1 MKQWQ
6 ASRKAKKQP
15 VSIKRAYPEQSA
27 ALNPLF
33 RGALMKK
40 RVLGNG
46 SKLPVLCI
54 FSLLTF
60 FCAAADRAWAEER
73 QPVVSPDGFCLKS
86 TEGEHV
92 SLKDFRDKKVVHLVF
107 WATWCP
113 HCLIEMTKIRDL
125 HKSMDS
131 ARYELLAIDVGVND
145 TLPRIKKIQSQY
157 QIPGTILIDGS
168 GEVTRKYGIIGVPYH
183 IIIGKDGS
191 ILDRFNELPADYL
204 NYFKRFLPPEN

>member
-1 MKQWQ
+1 
-6 ASRKAKKQP
+6 
-15 VSIKRAYPEQSA
+15 
-27 ALNPLF
+27 LNALF
-33 RGALMKK
+33 RGELMKK
-40 RVLGNG
+40 RVLGNA
-46 SKLPVLCI
+46 SKLPAIC
-54 FSLLTF
+54 LLSMLSF
-60 FCAAADRAWAEER
+60 FYAAADRAWAEER

-86 TEGEHV
+86 TEGEQV

-145 TLPRIKKIQSQY
+145 TLARIKKIQCQY
-157 QIPGTILIDGS
+157 QIPGQILIDGS

-204 NYFKRFLPPEN
+204 NYFKRFLPPES

>member
-1 MKQWQ
+1 MKHC
-6 ASRKAKKQP
+6 KAARRTRKQP
-15 VSIKRAYPEQSA
+15 AGIERVYPEQP
-27 ALNPLF
+27 ALNPLLQ
-33 RGALMKK
+33 GELMKK
-40 RVLGNG
+40 RVRCNG
-46 SKLPVLCI
+46 SKLFALC
-54 FSLLTF
+54 LLSMLAF
-60 FCAAADRAWAEER
+60 FYAAADRAWAEKR

-86 TEGEHV
+86 TEGEYV
-92 SLKDFRDKKVVHLVF
+92 SLKDFKDKKVVHLVF

-125 HKSMDS
+125 HKSMDC

-183 IIIGKDGS
+183 IIIGTDGS

-204 NYFKRFLPPEN
+204 NYFKRFFPPES

>member
-6 ASRKAKKQP
+6 AARTTRKRP
-15 VSIKRAYPEQSA
+15 VSIKRAYPGQP
-27 ALNPLF
+27 ALNALF
-33 RGALMKK
+33 RGEFMKK
-40 RVLGNG
+40 RVLGNA
-46 SKLPVLCI
+46 SKLPAIC
-54 FSLLTF
+54 LLSMLAF
-60 FCAAADRAWAEER
+60 FYAAADRAWAEEG

-86 TEGEHV
+86 TEGEYV

-145 TLPRIKKIQSQY
+145 TLARIKKIQCQY
-157 QIPGTILIDGS
+157 QIPGQILIDGS

-204 NYFKRFLPPEN
+204 NYFKKFLPPEN